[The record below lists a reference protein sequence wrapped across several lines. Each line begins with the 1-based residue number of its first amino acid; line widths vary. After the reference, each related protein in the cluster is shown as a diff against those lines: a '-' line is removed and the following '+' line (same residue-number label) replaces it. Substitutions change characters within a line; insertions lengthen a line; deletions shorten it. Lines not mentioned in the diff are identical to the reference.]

1 MLNILIIEDN
11 IKLRQR
17 IKSILIAKLPFLH
30 VAEASDKKEAFSE
43 IEKNRPDL
51 VIMDIQLAAENGLH
65 LTKMIKIR
73 YPFIPIAI
81 NTHSDSPEYK
91 TAAVKVGAEYFLSKK
106 SNTIN
111 DLALLARSIFLRKTC
126 EPARKPERHPLISK
140 IRG

>member
-17 IKSILIAKLPFLH
+17 IKSILIAKLSFLS
-30 VAEASDKKEAFSE
+30 VAEASDEKEAFSE

-65 LTKMIKIR
+65 LTKMIKMR
-73 YPFIPIAI
+73 YPSIPIAI
-81 NTHSDSPEYK
+81 NTNNDSPEYK
-91 TAAVKVGAEYFLSKK
+91 TAAIEVGAEYFLSKK

-126 EPARKPERHPLISK
+126 EPVREPV
-140 IRG
+140 